1 MHSAPHRSNSD
12 FQLRHFVAN
21 SCHTADAAWCIMY
34 EQRLDMRQKIVVT
47 KAQIIRRQAERIKID
62 QKLNSDDPYE
72 RMLGEADLFEWE
84 NLQGG
89 LELALKGAESELATI
104 EEIMA
109 ELEPK
114 RKYGHLPVLEAASLS
129 QRDEWLE
136 EFKHRCENYLIS
148 IGTIPE
154 DQLAAMRKHPD
165 FKEQIVPYVQQLA
178 HRITE
183 GQDKLQI
190 LTNKV
195 LLLNG

>member
-1 MHSAPHRSNSD
+1 MHSSPHRTNSD
-12 FQLRHFVAN
+12 FQLRHFIAN
-21 SCHTADAAWCIMY
+21 SCHTADAAWCLMY
-34 EQRLDMRQKIVVT
+34 DQRLAAQEKIIHT
-47 KAQIIRRQAERIKID
+47 KARIMKQQAERIKIEE
-62 QKLNSDDPYE
+62 KLNSDDPYE
-72 RMLGEADLFEWE
+72 RIIGEADLMVWE
-84 NLQGG
+84 HSQTLI
-89 LELALKGAESELATI
+89 EPMMKGAEDELATI
-104 EEIMA
+104 ETIMA

-114 RKYGHLPVLEAASLS
+114 RKYGHLSVLEATSLS

-148 IGTIPE
+148 MGTIPE